1 LHDYKE
7 NRDKMS
13 KELITK
19 QIEQLEKIMTSNK
32 TKDELDWYKLVES
45 ESDSYMIDHTSN
57 AEKRSEQN
65 IIYFKSGVK
74 FAERNVYLIPKV
86 LELISVLKHI
96 KVNNSL
102 LKGDD

>member
-1 LHDYKE
+1 
-7 NRDKMS
+7 
-13 KELITK
+13 
-19 QIEQLEKIMTSNK
+19 MTSNK

-45 ESDSYMIDHTSN
+45 ESDNYMIDHTSN
-57 AEKRSEQN
+57 AAKRSEEN
-65 IIYFKSGVK
+65 IFYFKSVVN

-102 LKGDD
+102 LKGESDE